1 MDNSENYKINETKEK
16 SVENI
21 KENSSNNSNLNI
33 IKTEDNKISSIS
45 KKKNESK
52 NEFENLKE
60 FNIENIN
67 SNNKFIIPPEL
78 KKTYTITKFLTIT
91 GIILIISG
99 IIKAL
104 IVKKFRDGLMF
115 WILAILVLIPGGFYS
130 IQFYRARNCEREYER
145 QEILETIPKLQ

>member
-1 MDNSENYKINETKEK
+1 MDNSENNKINETKEK

-21 KENSSNNSNLNI
+21 KENSSNNSDLNI
-33 IKTEDNKISSIS
+33 IKNEDNKISSIS
-45 KKKNESK
+45 KKKNKSK

>member
-1 MDNSENYKINETKEK
+1 MDNSENNKINETKEK

-21 KENSSNNSNLNI
+21 KENSSNNSDLNI
-33 IKTEDNKISSIS
+33 IKNEDNKISSIS
-45 KKKNESK
+45 KKKNKSK

-78 KKTYTITKFLTIT
+78 KKTYTITIFLTIT